1 MAAAELIEEG
11 GGGGIENNMNVWYIS
26 YQYLSK

>member
-11 GGGGIENNMNVWYIS
+11 GGGGIERNMNVWYIWMPIFV
-26 YQYLSK
+26 